1 MKPRSIIRLIIVIP
15 DVQHNYSLRSIFD
28 IEKSPFSGAGI
39 EKLLAPIMSPAN
51 LSDVSDL
58 ADNGHA
64 VALMA
69 ESAAE
74 VPLEPGQYNLN
85 FRVAISLFSR

>member
-1 MKPRSIIRLIIVIP
+1 
-15 DVQHNYSLRSIFD
+15 
-28 IEKSPFSGAGI
+28 
-39 EKLLAPIMSPAN
+39 MSPAN

-74 VPLEPGQYNLN
+74 VPLEPGQYD
-85 FRVAISLFSR
+85 FRVAISDICYETILVIS

>member
-1 MKPRSIIRLIIVIP
+1 MFLSLW
-15 DVQHNYSLRSIFD
+15 LRSIFD

-74 VPLEPGQYNLN
+74 VPLEPGQYD
-85 FRVAISLFSR
+85 FRVAISDICYETILVIS